1 MIGGGGRQHLKPQ
14 PEGIPNWGEGGP
26 LVSPQPLPSPWPGA
40 GWGGAVPLSFPSA
53 EEAPAP
59 KGLRSWSSGE
69 GEELSLTLI
78 RPPSLPR
85 KHEQERQ
92 QEVRGPSPRSPGAP

>member
-1 MIGGGGRQHLKPQ
+1 MGGGGDL
-14 PEGIPNWGEGGP
+14 W
-26 LVSPQPLPSPWPGA
+26 SLPSLFLPLAWEAA
-40 GWGGAVPLSFPSA
+40 GGRAVPLSFPSA
-53 EEAPAP
+53 RRPPAP

-78 RPPSLPR
+78 GPPSPR

-92 QEVRGPSPRSPGAP
+92 QEVRGTLPQRDPELRGPGSLSGF

>member
-1 MIGGGGRQHLKPQ
+1 MGEIERARRVIGGGGRQHRKPQ
-14 PEGIPNWGEGGP
+14 PEGIPKWGEGGP

-59 KGLRSWSSGE
+59 KGLRRWSCGE
-69 GEELSLTLI
+69 GGGAEPHSYKTPL
-78 RPPSLPR
+78 PPPGSMNR
-85 KHEQERQ
+85 KDSKR
-92 QEVRGPSPRSPGAP
+92 